1 MIQGIALVFGLL
13 VICINL
19 LTDLLYAALDPRV
32 SYD

>member
-13 VICINL
+13 VLLINL
-19 LTDLLYAALDPRV
+19 VTDLVYAALDPRV